1 MIAPSDSYVAWDAA
15 YVLGALSPDD
25 RRDFELHLGGCEAC
39 SRAVAELAGLP
50 GLLAAV
56 PLEQALV
63 GEVSSGEG
71 SGDNG
76 RLPGLL
82 AAARREQSRSRGLL
96 VSALVGVAVLTAI
109 VALAV
114 TGWVGL
120 AGMPGQ
126 GPVAEPTASAPAATL
141 TMRQVVPSPL
151 SADLRLEVLPWGTQI
166 NTRCSYAQQV
176 EGSTGARGYALYVT
190 DKNGEASLVA
200 SWIAAPGTTVTP
212 VGTTSLTAADIATV
226 DIRSVSSGQVLL
238 ESRLEP

>member
-25 RRDFELHLGGCEAC
+25 RRDFERHLGGCEAC

-56 PLEQALV
+56 PLEQALA
-63 GEVSSGEG
+63 GEG
-71 SGDNG
+71 RSGDDSG
-76 RLPGLL
+76 DDATLPGLL

-120 AGMPGQ
+120 AGLPGQ

-141 TMRQVVPSPL
+141 AMRQVVPSPL
-151 SADLRLEVLPWGTQI
+151 SADLRLEVQPWGTQI
-166 NTRCSYAQQV
+166 ITRCSYAQV
-176 EGSTGARGYALYVT
+176 EGATGARGYALYVT

-212 VGTTSLTAADIATV
+212 VGTTTLTEADIATV
-226 DIRSVSSGQVLL
+226 DIRSVSSGKVLL